1 MGENNI
7 VVNRR
12 SYIPIP
18 MYKKI
23 ILLSILIFLSGVHVY
38 GESCGA
44 EVLDRVVAVVNE
56 DVVLLSEVTRAVQPY
71 AEKIK
76 SLGYSLEKE
85 REILFKV
92 REDMLDQ
99 IINQKLTE
107 QESKKY
113 KLSVSE
119 KEVDNAI
126 ERVKEANHYTD
137 EDLRSA
143 LAKDKISME
152 EYRDKV
158 KENILRAKLLN
169 IAVKSKIVITRDDIK
184 SYYENHKNI
193 YQGEKRYHLQNMVK
207 KVNYSP
213 GADDKKAILLIME
226 EIYTR
231 LKNGQPFDKV
241 NLDYSGG
248 SYDVRSFDLGMFK
261 PDQLSQQI
269 QDAIKGL
276 KSGECT
282 KVLETEIGYQIIYI
296 QDIEEKP
303 GKSPDEAA
311 SEIEEILFK
320 EIVDTKFLS
329 WINELRQKSHIKI
342 IK

>member
-1 MGENNI
+1 MC
-7 VVNRR
+7 
-12 SYIPIP
+12 
-18 MYKKI
+18 KKI
-23 ILLSILIFLSGVHVY
+23 IIFSILIFLSGIHVY
-38 GESCGA
+38 GGLYGA
-44 EVLDRVVAVVNE
+44 EVIDRVVAVVNE
-56 DVVLLSEVTRAVQPY
+56 DIVSLSEVTRAVQPY
-71 AEKIK
+71 ADKIK

-99 IINQKLTE
+99 IINQKLTD

-119 KEVDNAI
+119 KEIDNAL

-137 EDLRSA
+137 EDLRSV
-143 LAKDKISME
+143 LAKDNLSME

-184 SYYENHKNI
+184 SYYENHQNM

-207 KVNYSP
+207 KANYSL
-213 GADDKKAILLIME
+213 GSDDKKAILLIME

-241 NLDYSGG
+241 SRDYSGV
-248 SYDVRSFDLGMFK
+248 SHDIRSFDLGVFK
-261 PDQLSQQI
+261 PGELSQQI
-269 QDAIKGL
+269 QDAVKGL

-296 QDIEEKP
+296 QNIEEKP
-303 GKSPDEAA
+303 GKSLDEAA
-311 SEIEEILFK
+311 SEIEDILFR
-320 EIVDTKFLS
+320 EIVDKKFLS
-329 WINELRQKSHIKI
+329 WIDALKQKSHIKI
-342 IK
+342 TK

>member
-1 MGENNI
+1 
-7 VVNRR
+7 
-12 SYIPIP
+12 

-23 ILLSILIFLSGVHVY
+23 ILFSILIFLSGVHVY
-38 GESCGA
+38 GELCGA
-44 EVLDRVVAVVNE
+44 EVVDRVVAVVNE
-56 DVVLLSEVTRAVQPY
+56 DVVSLSEVTRAVQPY

-99 IINQKLTE
+99 IINQKLTD

-113 KLSVSE
+113 KLSVGE
-119 KEVDNAI
+119 KEIDNAL
-126 ERVKEANHYTD
+126 ERVKESNHYTD

-143 LAKDKISME
+143 LAKDNISME

-184 SYYENHKNI
+184 SYYENHKNM

-207 KVNYSP
+207 KADYSL

-226 EIYTR
+226 EIYTG
-231 LKNGQPFDKV
+231 LKNGRTFDKV
-241 NLDYSGG
+241 SLDYSGD

-261 PDQLSQQI
+261 PDQLSQQV

-276 KSGECT
+276 KSGEYT
-282 KVLETEIGYQIIYI
+282 KILETEIGYQIIYI

-303 GKSPDEAA
+303 GKSLDEVA
-311 SEIEEILFK
+311 SEIEDILFR
-320 EIVDTKFLS
+320 EIVDKKFLS
-329 WINELRQKSHIKI
+329 WIDALKQKSHIKI

>member
-1 MGENNI
+1 MC
-7 VVNRR
+7 
-12 SYIPIP
+12 
-18 MYKKI
+18 KKI
-23 ILLSILIFLSGVHVY
+23 IIFSILIFLSGIHVY
-38 GESCGA
+38 GGLYGA
-44 EVLDRVVAVVNE
+44 EVIDRVVAVVNE
-56 DVVLLSEVTRAVQPY
+56 DIVSLSEVTRAVQPY
-71 AEKIK
+71 ADKIK

-99 IINQKLTE
+99 IINQKLTD

-119 KEVDNAI
+119 KEIDNAL

-143 LAKDKISME
+143 MVKDNISME

-158 KENILRAKLLN
+158 KENILRSKLLN

-184 SYYENHKNI
+184 SYYENHKNM
-193 YQGEKRYHLQNMVK
+193 YQGEKRYHLHNMVK
-207 KVNYSP
+207 KADYSL
-213 GADDKKAILLIME
+213 GADNKKAILLIME
-226 EIYTR
+226 EIYSR

-241 NLDYSGG
+241 SMDYSGG

-261 PDQLSQQI
+261 PDQLSQQVR
-269 QDAIKGL
+269 DAIKGL
-276 KSGECT
+276 KSGEFT

-303 GKSPDEAA
+303 GKSLDEAS
-311 SEIEEILFK
+311 SEIEDILFR
-320 EIVDTKFLS
+320 EIVDKKFLS
-329 WINELRQKSHIKI
+329 WIDVLKQKSHIKI
-342 IK
+342 TK

>member
-1 MGENNI
+1 
-7 VVNRR
+7 
-12 SYIPIP
+12 
-18 MYKKI
+18 MYNKI
-23 ILLSILIFLSGVHVY
+23 ILFSILIFLSGVHVY
-38 GESCGA
+38 GGLCGA
-44 EVLDRVVAVVNE
+44 EVVDRVVAVVNE
-56 DVVLLSEVTRAVQPY
+56 DVVSLSEVTRAVQPY

-76 SLGYSLEKE
+76 PLGYSLEKE

-92 REDMLDQ
+92 HEDMLDQ
-99 IINQKLTE
+99 IINQKLTD
-107 QESKKY
+107 QESKRY

-119 KEVDNAI
+119 KEIDNAL

-143 LAKDKISME
+143 LVKDNISME

-184 SYYENHKNI
+184 SYYENHKNM

-207 KVNYSP
+207 KADYSL
-213 GADDKKAILLIME
+213 GADNKKAILLIME

-241 NLDYSGG
+241 SMDYSGG

-261 PDQLSQQI
+261 PDQLSQQVR
-269 QDAIKGL
+269 DAIKDL

-296 QDIEEKP
+296 QGIEEKP

-311 SEIEEILFK
+311 SEIEDILFR
-320 EIVDTKFLS
+320 EIVDKKFLS
-329 WINELRQKSHIKI
+329 WIDALKQKSHIKI
-342 IK
+342 TK

>member
-1 MGENNI
+1 
-7 VVNRR
+7 
-12 SYIPIP
+12 

-23 ILLSILIFLSGVHVY
+23 ILFSILIFLSGVQVY
-38 GESCGA
+38 GGLCGA
-44 EVLDRVVAVVNE
+44 EVVDRVVAVVNE
-56 DVVLLSEVTRAVQPY
+56 DIVSLSELTRAVQPY
-71 AEKIK
+71 ADKIK

-92 REDMLDQ
+92 HEDMLDQ
-99 IINQKLTE
+99 IINQKLTD

-119 KEVDNAI
+119 KEIDNAL

-137 EDLRSA
+137 EDLRRA
-143 LAKDKISME
+143 LVKDNLSME

-184 SYYENHKNI
+184 SYYENHKNM
-193 YQGEKRYHLQNMVK
+193 YQGEKLYHLHNMVK
-207 KVNYSP
+207 KADYGL
-213 GADDKKAILLIME
+213 GADNKKAILLIME

-241 NLDYSGG
+241 SMDYSGG
-248 SYDVRSFDLGMFK
+248 SYDVRSFDLGRFK
-261 PDQLSQQI
+261 PDQLSQQVR
-269 QDAIKGL
+269 DAIKGI
-276 KSGECT
+276 KAGECT

-303 GKSPDEAA
+303 GKSLDEAA
-311 SEIEEILFK
+311 SEIEDILFR
-320 EIVDTKFLS
+320 EIVDKKFLS
-329 WINELRQKSHIKI
+329 WIDALKQKSHIKI

>member
-1 MGENNI
+1 
-7 VVNRR
+7 
-12 SYIPIP
+12 

-23 ILLSILIFLSGVHVY
+23 ILFFILIFLSGVHVY
-38 GESCGA
+38 GGLCGA
-44 EVLDRVVAVVNE
+44 EVVDRVVAVVNE
-56 DVVLLSEVTRAVQPY
+56 DIVSLSELTRAVQPY
-71 AEKIK
+71 ADKIK

-92 REDMLDQ
+92 HEDMLDQ
-99 IINQKLTE
+99 IINQKLTD

-119 KEVDNAI
+119 KEIDNAL

-143 LAKDKISME
+143 LVKDNISME

-184 SYYENHKNI
+184 SYYENHKNM
-193 YQGEKRYHLQNMVK
+193 YQSEKRYHLHNMVK
-207 KVNYSP
+207 KTDYSL
-213 GADDKKAILLIME
+213 GADNKKAILLIME
-226 EIYTR
+226 EIYSR

-241 NLDYSGG
+241 SMDYSGG

-261 PDQLSQQI
+261 PDQLSQQVR
-269 QDAIKGL
+269 DAIKGL
-276 KSGECT
+276 KSGEFT

-303 GKSPDEAA
+303 GKSLDEAS
-311 SEIEEILFK
+311 SEIEDILFR
-320 EIVDTKFLS
+320 EIVDKKFLS
-329 WINELRQKSHIKI
+329 WIDVLKQKSHIKI
-342 IK
+342 TK

>member
-1 MGENNI
+1 
-7 VVNRR
+7 
-12 SYIPIP
+12 

-23 ILLSILIFLSGVHVY
+23 ILFSILIFLSGVYIY
-38 GESCGA
+38 GGLCGA
-44 EVLDRVVAVVNE
+44 EVVDRVVAVVNE
-56 DVVLLSEVTRAVQPY
+56 DIVSLSELMRAVQPY
-71 AEKIK
+71 ADKIK

-92 REDMLDQ
+92 HEDMLDQ
-99 IINQKLTE
+99 IINQKLTD

-119 KEVDNAI
+119 KEIDNAL

-143 LAKDKISME
+143 LVKDNISME

-184 SYYENHKNI
+184 SYYENHKNM

-207 KVNYSP
+207 KADYSL
-213 GADDKKAILLIME
+213 GADNKKAILLIME

-241 NLDYSGG
+241 SMDYSGG

-261 PDQLSQQI
+261 PDQLSQQVR
-269 QDAIKGL
+269 DAIKDL

-296 QDIEEKP
+296 QGIEEKP

-311 SEIEEILFK
+311 SEIEDILFR
-320 EIVDTKFLS
+320 EIVDKKFLS
-329 WINELRQKSHIKI
+329 WIDALKQKSHIKI
-342 IK
+342 TK

>member
-1 MGENNI
+1 
-7 VVNRR
+7 
-12 SYIPIP
+12 

-23 ILLSILIFLSGVHVY
+23 ILFYILIFLTGVNVY
-38 GESCGA
+38 GGLYGA

-56 DVVLLSEVTRAVQPY
+56 DIVSLSELTRAVQPY
-71 AEKIK
+71 ADKIK

-99 IINQKLTE
+99 IINQKLTD

-119 KEVDNAI
+119 KEIDNAL

-143 LAKDKISME
+143 LAKDNISME

-184 SYYENHKNI
+184 SYYENHKNM

-207 KVNYSP
+207 KADYSI

-241 NLDYSGG
+241 SRDYSGA
-248 SYDVRSFDLGMFK
+248 SYDIRSFDLGVFK
-261 PDQLSQQI
+261 PGELSQKI
-269 QDAIKGL
+269 EDAIKGL

-282 KVLETEIGYQIIYI
+282 KVLETEIGYQVIYI

-303 GKSPDEAA
+303 GKSFDEAA
-311 SEIEEILFK
+311 SEIEDILFR
-320 EIVDTKFLS
+320 EIVDKKFLS
-329 WINELRQKSHIKI
+329 WIDALKQKSHIKI